1 MVRLMVIMSRS
12 YQEWTLPDE
21 PYGSPILYGGGGRI
35 RTYAALTGGRFTVCS
50 D

>member
-1 MVRLMVIMSRS
+1 VLMMLARIYSDR
-12 YQEWTLPDE
+12 ERALPAE
-21 PYGSPILYGGGGRI
+21 PYGSPALCNGGGRI